1 MSRAFQ
7 FVREAVDF
15 DSRLRNPV
23 YWLLWSATAFLIAVL
38 VFDWRPPE
46 FLEPLFVASI
56 FLPGIAAIALLL
68 LLLSLRLSDQ
78 TKQP

>member
-1 MSRAFQ
+1 VKSKPSNTPFILNA
-7 FVREAVDF
+7 

-46 FLEPLFVASI
+46 FLDPLFVASI
-56 FLPGIAAIALLL
+56 FLPGIAAIGLLS
-68 LLLSLRLSDQ
+68 LLLSLPGTCQ
-78 TKQP
+78 